1 MSKREG
7 SIRVNRYTVGVWEE
21 GVEEEAMRAEVMNP
35 AIRFLRA
42 RGWKVTKD
50 PEVEQHY
57 KILSKLCRLGA
68 KDGIEVRI
76 RLGGRHL
83 AFEFCAHGRS
93 YKLGGEAIAGLP
105 YLTVKRLDL
114 ERLRLV
120 EFLADLQAYVV
131 DLADYPEDLSAA
143 GRVLVE
149 RARCWH
155 TDPALGRARY
165 TNGDHARRSA
175 DGHLLEDG
183 QTAWV
188 FDRGGR
194 HLLRGTAH
202 YGLNNMW
209 WVDLGARAL
218 DNRGSFEIYAKR
230 PHPPMVPREREETRR
245 SSIQRALA
253 KAVHALD
260 FGRAEKLRRALFPPE
275 TPLVRVRSKMDGLY
289 WRPNSAGYT
298 NDVASAGLYPAHEF
312 AARGDEVTIEPAG
325 AMA

>member
-7 SIRVNRYTVGVWEE
+7 SIRVNRYTVGVWED
-21 GVEEEAMRAEVMNP
+21 GVEEEAMRAEVMSP

-57 KILSKLCRLGA
+57 KSLSRLSRLGV

-83 AFEFCAHGRS
+83 AFEFCVHGRR
-93 YKLGGEAIAGLP
+93 YKLGSEGIAGLP

-131 DLADYPEDLSAA
+131 DLGDDLGDDEMFGATAEGHVQCMRARWGACTPDHYSRTSAD
-143 GRVLVE
+143 GRVL
-149 RARCWH
+149 C
-155 TDPALGRARY
+155 
-165 TNGDHARRSA
+165 
-175 DGHLLEDG
+175 DG
-183 QTAWV
+183 QTVWV

-194 HLLRGTAH
+194 RLLRGAA
-202 YGLNNMW
+202 YCNGNMW
-209 WVDLGARAL
+209 WVVLGRWWL
-218 DNRGSFEIYAKR
+218 ENLSSWEIYAER
-230 PHPPMVPREREETRR
+230 PHPPMAPRGREKARR

-275 TPLVRVRSKMDGLY
+275 TPLVRVRSKRDGLY

-312 AARGDEVTIEPAG
+312 ATHGDEVTIEPAG